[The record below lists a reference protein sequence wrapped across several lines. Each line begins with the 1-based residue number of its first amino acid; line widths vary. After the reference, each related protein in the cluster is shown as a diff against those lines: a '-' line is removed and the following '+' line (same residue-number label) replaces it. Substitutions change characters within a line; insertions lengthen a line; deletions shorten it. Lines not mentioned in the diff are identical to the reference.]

1 MMKNYTNFL
10 NEKNNSTLS
19 KKIMK
24 NYNKVIKLIDS
35 FYLPQLSMSI
45 IPYYNIYYILFKNSN
60 LSLNEYQ
67 ICLLI
72 VSSFARFL
80 GDNKT
85 NIDKLE
91 NEIRKNNN
99 HELYNSSF
107 NILKNTHSLLRIINK
122 SLKDGKIL
130 FDNKFVL
137 NILYNY
143 LNNKKIDMY
152 EYNSIFDNKE
162 YVNFIQYV
170 AQFDSIPS

>member
-85 NIDKLE
+85 NIDKL
-91 NEIRKNNN
+91 
-99 HELYNSSF
+99 
-107 NILKNTHSLLRIINK
+107 
-122 SLKDGKIL
+122 
-130 FDNKFVL
+130 
-137 NILYNY
+137 
-143 LNNKKIDMY
+143 
-152 EYNSIFDNKE
+152 
-162 YVNFIQYV
+162 
-170 AQFDSIPS
+170 

>member
-1 MMKNYTNFL
+1 MKNYTNFL